1 MTGSNPA
8 RTASLRRTLNGL
20 RADLLRD
27 VHGRIRETQADRPT
41 GVGDLVENSDDDA
54 RQGLDLTLL
63 EMRASTLTAIDNAIG
78 RLDAGKYGFCF
89 ECDGPIAE
97 RRLRAL
103 PFAVRCRECEEARGG
118 APGRPRPNL
127 ARRGRPPGDPVTGPE
142 QARSSPPR
150 RG

>member
-1 MTGSNPA
+1 
-8 RTASLRRTLNGL
+8 
-20 RADLLRD
+20 

>member
-1 MTGSNPA
+1 VTGRDPA
-8 RTASLRRTLNGL
+8 RTASLRRTLNDL

-41 GVGDLVENSDDDA
+41 DVGDHVEDSDDDA

-63 EMRASTLTAIDNAIG
+63 EMRANTLTAIDNAIG
-78 RLDAGKYGFCF
+78 RLDAGKYGSCF

-103 PFAVRCRECEEARGG
+103 PFAVRCRECEEERGG
-118 APGRPRPNL
+118 APGRPRPIVERR
-127 ARRGRPPGDPVTGPE
+127 ARPLGDPLIT
-142 QARSSPPR
+142 
-150 RG
+150 

>member
-1 MTGSNPA
+1 VTGRNPV
-8 RTASLRRTLNGL
+8 RTASLRRTLNDL

-27 VHGRIRETQADRPT
+27 VHVRIRETQADRPT
-41 GVGDLVENSDDDA
+41 DVGDHVEGSDDDA

-63 EMRASTLTAIDNAIG
+63 EMRANTLTAIDNAIG

-97 RRLRAL
+97 RRLRAV
-103 PFAVRCRECEEARGG
+103 PFAVRCRECEEARDG

-127 ARRGRPPGDPVTGPE
+127 ERRALALAGRSGL
-142 QARSSPPR
+142 
-150 RG
+150 